1 MDDNGI
7 PGNQTDSMEDK
18 PPEPEPEKSKRPK
31 KRKLPHTSVHDEF
44 DRIKELYNP
53 R

>member
-1 MDDNGI
+1 MDNNG
-7 PGNQTDSMEDK
+7 NETDSMEDK
-18 PPEPEPEKSKRPK
+18 PPEPEPEKSKRPR

-44 DRIKELYNP
+44 DRIKKLYNP